1 MFWRSDS
8 AKLWLKDYDVMRQIG
23 KGMYGTVYEGV
34 ERKSGHKVA
43 LKKLSLK
50 VCEPA
55 LKRTLRELK
64 ALRLLCHQNIVG
76 LDRVIHIKDTREVCA
91 CLELMD
97 CDLKNII
104 KSKQQI
110 PTKHRQ
116 VSALFTPLR
125 SM

>member
-8 AKLWLKDYDVMRQIG
+8 AKLWLKDYDVVRQIG

-34 ERKSGHKVA
+34 ERSSGQKFA

-50 VCEPA
+50 GCESS

-64 ALRLLCHQNIVG
+64 TLRLLSHQNVVG
-76 LDRVIHIKDTREVCA
+76 LRRVIHIKDTREVCA
-91 CLELMD
+91 CLELME

-110 PTKHRQ
+110 PAKHRQ
-116 VSALFTPLR
+116 VCSL
-125 SM
+125 